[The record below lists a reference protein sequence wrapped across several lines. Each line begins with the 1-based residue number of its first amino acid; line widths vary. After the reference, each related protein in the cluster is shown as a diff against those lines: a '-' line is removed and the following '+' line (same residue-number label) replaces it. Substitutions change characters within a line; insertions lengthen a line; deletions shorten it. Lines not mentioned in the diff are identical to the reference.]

1 MLPYKSSSHSASTAV
16 TDSLDFRVADAP
28 LQIQFASA
36 KCVRCAPQ
44 GRYHNLRAAGPS
56 NLRTLRTLSP
66 LWCLR
71 HHLPAPLG
79 SVSLDSQ
86 SPTVPCESSSLAT
99 TSGGT
104 KNCREPSEPVGRRAP
119 HLCKADFLDKSPFF
133 LYNGSRCGDTMSIE
147 NIVEKGELLDK
158 YGALLTDRQRDCLDL
173 YYNENLTLAE
183 IAEHFHISRQAVHD
197 AMRHGEEQLMTYE
210 SALHLVS
217 MRGDKERAARE
228 LMELIPDQYHTRARI
243 LIDCL
248 WD

>member
-1 MLPYKSSSHSASTAV
+1 MRVASAPSPSVVTDSLDFQVADAPLQIQFASASTAV

-44 GRYHNLRAAGPS
+44 GRHHNLRAAGPS
-56 NLRTLRTLSP
+56 NLRTLRTRSP
-66 LWCLR
+66 AGAVNLHPLNPLNLWGAG
-71 HHLPAPLG
+71 H
-79 SVSLDSQ
+79 
-86 SPTVPCESSSLAT
+86 PT
-99 TSGGT
+99 
-104 KNCREPSEPVGRRAP
+104 
-119 HLCKADFLDKSPFF
+119 LCKADFLDKSLLF

-147 NIVEKGELLDK
+147 NIVEKGELLDR

-228 LMELIPDQYHTRARI
+228 LMELIPDQYHTRARV